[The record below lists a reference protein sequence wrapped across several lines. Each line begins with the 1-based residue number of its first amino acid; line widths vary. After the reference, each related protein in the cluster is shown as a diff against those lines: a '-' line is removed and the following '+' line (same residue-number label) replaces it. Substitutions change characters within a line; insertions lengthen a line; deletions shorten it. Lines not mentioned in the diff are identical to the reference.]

1 MHTAQAK
8 GLKTNCNTQ
17 AKEQNCAHNT
27 GGGTALDTGEDRT
40 QADSQRRKHNFTTT
54 KPELCVTAQ
63 SRSTTTAQFIQ
74 ALHTE
79 QETLKVAFRQ
89 IPRLPN
95 LLKNVPRP
103 VLSLFHALFKGEP

>member
-27 GGGTALDTGEDRT
+27 GGGTALDTGEDWT

-63 SRSTTTAQFIQ
+63 SWGTTTTVYPSSTYSTGDSKDGFQ
-74 ALHTE
+74 ANSTI
-79 QETLKVAFRQ
+79 T
-89 IPRLPN
+89 
-95 LLKNVPRP
+95 
-103 VLSLFHALFKGEP
+103 